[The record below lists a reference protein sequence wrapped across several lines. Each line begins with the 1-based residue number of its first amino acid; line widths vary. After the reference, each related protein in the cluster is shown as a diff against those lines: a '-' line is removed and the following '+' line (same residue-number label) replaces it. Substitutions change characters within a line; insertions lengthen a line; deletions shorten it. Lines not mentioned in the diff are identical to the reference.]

1 MIGLNCRCIF
11 DGGGKKDGQTVT
23 TALGTICAFLT
34 RVDFEYDPSDSELLK
49 SLSNAT
55 ATKAERELMLAVLE
69 SAIEDFRK
77 YATAKDH
84 KGKSLYQD
92 AQEWILERNNE
103 WFLSFDS
110 ICETLSMSPDH
121 LRRTLFRCRQTK
133 RKAA

>member
-1 MIGLNCRCIF
+1 VF
-11 DGGGKKDGQTVT
+11 DGDGKKDGQTVT
-23 TALGTICAFLT
+23 TALGTICALVA
-34 RVDFEYDPSDSELLK
+34 RVDFEYDPSDSERLK

-77 YATAKDH
+77 YSSAKDQ
-84 KGKSLYQD
+84 KGKSLYQN
-92 AQEWILERNNE
+92 AQEWILERNSE

-110 ICETLSMSPDH
+110 ICECLSISPDH
-121 LRRTLFRCRQTK
+121 LRRGLLGGQQTK